1 MNDIRT
7 AADNTYVPDP
17 YKRFVMSKNS
27 AIKCD
32 VTSCKYNL
40 NAEHYCSLESIKV
53 GTHEANP
60 TVPECTDCMSFVCKP
75 SCCG

>member
-1 MNDIRT
+1 
-7 AADNTYVPDP
+7 
-17 YKRFVMSKNS
+17 MSKNS

-40 NAEHYCSLESIKV
+40 NAVHYSSLESIKV

-60 TVPECTDCMSFVCKP
+60 TEIKCTDCQSFELK
-75 SCCG
+75 

>member
-1 MNDIRT
+1 
-7 AADNTYVPDP
+7 
-17 YKRFVMSKNS
+17 MSKNS

-53 GTHEANP
+53 GTHE
-60 TVPECTDCMSFVCKP
+60 CTDCMSFVCKP